1 MKKLVTNTSPYY
13 IKEEKDGSYAKG
25 MHSSDRLSFLV
36 KWPQTKRIE
45 MFKLSPSKDNRVYN
59 DILGA
64 IDNASLI
71 RMGCLAH
78 E

>member
-1 MKKLVTNTSPYY
+1 
-13 IKEEKDGSYAKG
+13 
-25 MHSSDRLSFLV
+25 
-36 KWPQTKRIE
+36 